1 MNDIKPAL
9 VFDNVHTGYSP
20 KREIIKGVSTEI
32 HPGEFVGLI
41 GSNGTGKSTLLKSV
55 SGLLPVTQGDIII
68 QGESSKHLKPKQ
80 RAQKIAVVPQS
91 FDIDYDFTVRDI
103 VMMGRNPYQKFNSRE
118 TEHDR
123 EVVERAMEMTNTT
136 EFADRKFNT
145 LSGGERQRVIIARA
159 IAQETDI
166 ILLDEPTS
174 ALDMHHQVEVMEL
187 IEELNKKGITV
198 LAVLHDLNM
207 ASRYCNRLI
216 MLNEGEIV
224 ADGTPAEVVTQENLK
239 KLYNMKMLIRNNTL
253 FNKPEVV
260 PIRVIKPKQTDNPKR
275 IHVICGA
282 GSASR
287 LIEELDNKGY
297 EVTTG
302 VVNEGSNDYLVSEAL
317 GLEMVSQKPFMPV
330 TIDLQKKNLELMK
343 EADMI
348 LIADVPFGDMNIM
361 NLYGIEN
368 LNKPVYVHEHALN
381 SDFTN
386 GKLKE
391 ALDKI
396 RETSVVEIISD
407 HDDFM
412 DILENPLT
420 DIEEAEII
428 EEVEA
433 S

>member
-330 TIDLQKKNLELMK
+330 TIDLQKRNLELMK